1 MGDNKIRPKASLGT
15 SERYS
20 SIRTYWLRI
29 WSFFFLPVEF
39 GPVWAAGE
47 AQPQWNR
54 GCVWSAGWAPQHWA
68 PKEEPE
74 PSSSLS
80 TSVLRLRLCDTA
92 PWLSAEQ
99 AHTPGRHGR
108 KIQQSKNG
116 QTAAIENNHNN
127 SFSLTPSL
135 WSLCAPRGESVSMQ
149 SSSSALSSVWLT

>member
-39 GPVWAAGE
+39 VPVWAVGE

-108 KIQQSKNG
+108 KIQQSKNV